1 MAAVPAHRTRPSPPP
16 AQDCEMVSTTRVAID
31 LLAPKWRVEIVYLL
45 ARGTRRYGQL
55 YAELGTVSKKVLTQA
70 LRALEQDGLV
80 ERIVYAEVPVRV
92 EYELTPLGWSLTEP
106 LEALSD
112 WGQRHRRDVERARD
126 DSAVQA
132 A

>member
-1 MAAVPAHRTRPSPPP
+1 
-16 AQDCEMVSTTRVAID
+16 VAID

-70 LRALEQDGLV
+70 LRGLEHDGLV
-80 ERIVYAEVPVRV
+80 ERIVFAEVPVRV